1 MATLTARSLTRAYLD
16 AGPSGGASDA
26 GGPASDGAAS
36 DAGGADAGEG
46 FALRGVDLEVADGR
60 IAALLGPSG
69 CGKTTLL
76 RLIAGLDRP
85 DAGDVLLD
93 GESLLGRPPH
103 RRGIGLV
110 FQELALFPHLDVA
123 RNVEFGLRMA
133 RWPRAR
139 RRERVAEL
147 LALFELD
154 GLGARRIHELSG
166 GERQRVALARAVAP
180 EPGVL
185 LLDEPLGS
193 LDEPL
198 KAQLRPQLRALLGR
212 LGTTALLVSH
222 DLRDA
227 VEVAD
232 DLLVMADGRLL
243 QAGPLPEVFAAPA
256 SLRVAEMLGY
266 VTLAHGPL
274 RPGPHGRPAVVEE
287 GVGALELPP
296 ALAEVAA
303 AASTS
308 AADAGG
314 VARARAAALSVLA
327 HPASLLCV
335 PAGRGLGCGAEG
347 RVRRVRPEG
356 PLARIELALG
366 RGAEVGPAAG
376 AAAGARDARPRG
388 VEVRWEWDAQ
398 PPAPGTRLAIA
409 ARPETLR
416 LFGPRGEALPGARN
430 AQGVAPSGR
439 ESDASAPGAAPSAR
453 RSLCP

>member
-1 MATLTARSLTRAYLD
+1 MATLAARELIRAY
-16 AGPSGGASDA
+16 P
-26 GGPASDGAAS
+26 
-36 DAGGADAGEG
+36 GADANEASAEG
-46 FALRGVDLEVADGR
+46 FALRAVDFEVTDGR

-93 GESLLGRPPH
+93 GESILGRPPH

-123 RNVEFGLRMA
+123 ANVDFGLRMA
-133 RWPRAR
+133 RWPHDR

-154 GLGARRIHELSG
+154 GLGGRRIHELSG

-198 KAQLRPQLRALLGR
+198 KAQLRPQLRAQLRR

-222 DLRDA
+222 DLRDV

-232 DLLVMADGRLL
+232 DLLVMVAGRLL

-266 VTLAHGPL
+266 VTLAHGPV
-274 RPGPHGRPAVVEE
+274 RPGEHGRPAVVEE
-287 GVGALELPP
+287 GVGVLELPP
-296 ALAEVAA
+296 ALAEVASA
-303 AASTS
+303 AGSTS
-308 AADAGG
+308 GASGTL
-314 VARARAAALSVLA
+314 RVLA
-327 HPASLLCV
+327 HPASLLGV
-335 PAGRGLGCGAEG
+335 PTGRGLGCGAEG

-356 PLARIELALG
+356 PLARVELALG
-366 RGAEVGPAAG
+366 GGGEERATGSSIAGP
-376 AAAGARDARPRG
+376 RS
-388 VEVRWEWDAQ
+388 VEVRWEWDAA

-416 LFGPRGEALPGARN
+416 VFGP
-430 AQGVAPSGR
+430 S
-439 ESDASAPGAAPSAR
+439 GAALTPEAAAEVTRATPGSSA
-453 RSLCP
+453 

>member
-1 MATLTARSLTRAYLD
+1 MATLAARELTRAYP
-16 AGPSGGASDA
+16 GTE
-26 GGPASDGAAS
+26 
-36 DAGGADAGEG
+36 ADADADEG
-46 FALRGVDLEVADGR
+46 FALRAVDFEVADGR
-60 IAALLGPSG
+60 VAALLGPSG

-93 GESLLGRPPH
+93 GESLLGRQPH

-123 RNVEFGLRMA
+123 ANVDFGLRMA
-133 RWPRAR
+133 RWPRDR

-154 GLGARRIHELSG
+154 GLGGRRIHELSG

-232 DLLVMADGRLL
+232 DLLVMVAGRLL
-243 QAGPLPEVFAAPA
+243 QAGPLPQVFASPA

-274 RPGPHGRPAVVEE
+274 RPGEHGRPAVVEE

-296 ALAEVAA
+296 ALAQVAA
-303 AASTS
+303 AAAS
-308 AADAGG
+308 AGG
-314 VARARAAALSVLA
+314 GALRVLA
-327 HPASLLCV
+327 HPASLLGV
-335 PAGRGLGCGAEG
+335 PTDRGLGCGAEG

-356 PLARIELALG
+356 PLARVELALG
-366 RGAEVGPAAG
+366 RGGEEAAEGSSIAGP
-376 AAAGARDARPRG
+376 RS
-388 VEVRWEWDAQ
+388 VEVRWEWDAA

-416 LFGPRGEALPGARN
+416 LFGPSGAALTPEAADGASR
-430 AQGVAPSGR
+430 A
-439 ESDASAPGAAPSAR
+439 APGSPA
-453 RSLCP
+453 